1 MTSKFRR
8 FSFAWRNEIKT
19 ITKIVAVTIFLCF
32 PFHAFSQSVGVS
44 GTVVDENNVPIP
56 GATVLSVDNSTV
68 GTSTDFDGKYTLE
81 VPSGGSLQF
90 SYLGYET
97 MIVQVNNRTEINLA
111 LEPEVSRLDEIIVIG
126 YGTTTKRDL
135 TGAVAT
141 VSAEEITQAPV
152 SGIEQAIQGR
162 VAGLTVVQNGSPGG
176 SPSVRI
182 RGIGTI
188 GNNNPLYVIDGV
200 QTTGGINSISPGD
213 IESIS
218 VLKDASAVAIYGTRA
233 ANGVVIVTTKRG
245 RKNMPTQVSMSTL
258 TGFQQAWGK
267 VDLLDAP
274 QYATVIRESRVNAN
288 AQRIANGNTE
298 LLTLTPEFDNPN
310 SQVTLTDWQDE
321 TFRSGIVQEHKFDV
335 AGGNETSNY
344 AFSVSVRDEE
354 GIVLNSSFRRYTA
367 RASFDH
373 SVNDKLKIGA
383 TVNYSYRNTEGV
395 PDNDIFNGVVQSALN
410 MPAAIPVRDA
420 DGNFAAPEGGN
431 AGIYGVAQN
440 PVGQALRSDNSAPAN
455 RILGNIFAEWEL
467 LDGLKFKSL
476 YAVDINSSTFSFY
489 QPTFAEGSRPA
500 LVATL
505 ARGSSTGSWWGLD
518 NTLTYTKNFND
529 HDLSVVVGTSAQK
542 ENFESFSA
550 SRQGFPDGDPD
561 GLRFLDFGSQG
572 SDLVSGFGGTATL
585 FSYFGRLTYD
595 YKDKYLL
602 TATLRRDGSS
612 RFTDG
617 NRIGTFPSASAGWNI
632 SNENF
637 LKDSDVVSNLKLRAS
652 WGEVGN
658 QDVGSF
664 YPYVTTV
671 GFNSALNYVFGNQLS
686 AGAAVQSLG
695 NPDLTW
701 ETTEMK
707 NFGLDLG
714 FLNDRITFSADY
726 FINDTRDILLQV
738 PLPQLIGQVET
749 PNVNAGSV
757 RNSGL
762 ELLVSY
768 NSAGDKDFNYSISAN
783 ASFITNEVTSLSTA
797 PEIIGQNDL
806 RGSDPVSRV
815 IVGEPIGSYF
825 GYVTDG
831 LFQNQQEIDAHAV
844 QETNTAPGDFR
855 YVDLNDDG
863 VITGEDRQVIGN
875 GFPDVAYGVNL
886 SADYKNFDLSLF
898 FQGVNGVDIFNGV
911 EYITMSNVGGNKSA
925 KILDRWTPE
934 NTNTN
939 IPRLTWDDPNRNLR
953 ISDRYV
959 QDGSYLR
966 LKTAQLGYNF
976 GPKFLESIGFQQ
988 LRIYLSGQNLLT
1000 FTGYD
1005 GLDPEVGGGLEDG
1018 PDIAIGVDEGIYPQ
1032 ARIFLLG
1039 LNVKF

>member
-1 MTSKFRR
+1 MIPKLSS
-8 FSFAWRNEIKT
+8 FSILCYSRVITIAKT
-19 ITKIVAVTIFLCF
+19 VAVVILLYS
-32 PFHAFSQSVGVS
+32 PLSVYSQSIQVS

-56 GATVLSVDNSTV
+56 GATVLSVENSAI
-68 GTSTDFDGKYTLE
+68 GTSTDFDGKYTLG
-81 VPSGGSLQF
+81 VPGNGSIQF

-97 MIVQVNNRTEINLA
+97 TVVPVNNQTEINLA
-111 LEPEVSRLDEIIVIG
+111 LVPAASMLDEIVVIG

-176 SPSVRI
+176 APSVRI

-188 GNNNPLYVIDGV
+188 GNNDPLYVIDGV

-245 RKNMPTQVSMSTL
+245 RKNMPTQVSISTL
-258 TGFQQAWGK
+258 TGFQQAWNQ
-267 VDLLDAP
+267 LDVLNAP
-274 QYATVIRESRVNAN
+274 EYARVIRESRVNAN
-288 AQRIANGNTE
+288 AQRSANGDTD
-298 LLTLTPEFDNPN
+298 LLPLTPEFDNPD
-310 SQVTLTDWQDE
+310 SQVTLTNWQDE
-321 TFRSGIVQEHKFDV
+321 TFRSGLVQEHKFDI
-335 AGGNETSNY
+335 AGGNETTNY

-354 GIVLNSSFRRYTA
+354 GIILNSSFRRYTA

-373 SVNDKLKIGA
+373 SITDKLKLGS
-383 TVNYSYRNTEGV
+383 TLNYSYRNTEGV
-395 PDNDIFNGVVQSALN
+395 PDNDVWNGTLQSALS
-410 MPAAIPVRDA
+410 MPEVFPVRDA
-420 DGNFAAPEGGN
+420 EGNFVAPTGGN
-431 AGIYGVAQN
+431 AGIYGNSQN
-440 PVGQALRSDNSAPAN
+440 PVAQALRADNSSPSN

-467 LDGLKFKSL
+467 IDGLKFKSL
-476 YAVDINSSTFSFY
+476 YALDVSSSTFKFY
-489 QPTFAEGSRPA
+489 QPTFAEGSRPS

-505 ARGSSTGSWWGLD
+505 ARGSSTGTWWGWD
-518 NTLTYTKNFND
+518 NTLTYTKEFNN
-529 HDLSVVVGTSAQK
+529 HDLSVVAGTSGQK

-550 SRQGFPDGDPD
+550 NRQGFPEGDPR
-561 GLRFLDFGSQG
+561 GLRFLNFGSQG
-572 SDLVSGFGGTATL
+572 SDLVSGTAGTATL

-637 LKDSDVVSNLKLRAS
+637 LKDSDLVTNLKLRAS

-671 GFNSALNYVFGNQLS
+671 GFGNIFNYVFSGQLVP
-686 AGAAVQSLG
+686 GAAVQTLG

-714 FLNDRITFSADY
+714 FLNDRINFSADY

-738 PLPQLIGQVET
+738 PLPQLIGQVES

-762 ELLVSY
+762 ELLLSY
-768 NSAGDKDFNYSISAN
+768 NSLGDQDFNYSISAN
-783 ASFITNEVTSLSTA
+783 ASFISNEVTGLSTA
-797 PEIIGQNDL
+797 PEIIGTNDL

-831 LFQNQQEIDAHAV
+831 IFQNDQEIAAHAV

-855 YVDLNDDG
+855 YVDLNQDG
-863 VITGEDRQVIGN
+863 AITGEDRQIIGN
-875 GFPDVAYGVNL
+875 GFPDVTYGINL
-886 SADYKNFDLSLF
+886 SADYKRFDLSLF
-898 FQGVNGVDIFNGV
+898 FQGVSGVDIFNGV

-976 GPKFLESIGFQQ
+976 GPKFLENLGFQQ
-988 LRIYLSGQNLLT
+988 FRVYLSGQNLLT
-1000 FTGYD
+1000 FTDYD
-1005 GLDPEVGGGLEDG
+1005 GLDPEVGGGTGGG
-1018 PDIAIGVDEGIYPQ
+1018 PDIAIGVDQGIYPQ
-1032 ARIFLLG
+1032 ARIVLVG